1 MRKANLDAAG
11 MKGSAEPWDVFRAVT
26 DCIVAKF
33 DESDW
38 RRLADDIGERDG
50 GIIVRHTR
58 LLRSLSWSDP
68 DYEANVRE
76 VVEHILGHQLKHL
89 EVFVRH
95 TTLETWLATND
106 ARRHELL
113 FASGGVGLTPV
124 VADDRLTT
132 SGVRSQ
138 ALQLQAL
145 SLDNPDQV
153 IGKAKN
159 LVESTAK
166 CVLHRLSPSAKVP
179 SSFGA
184 LVSAALAALD
194 LRPQHPPGPE
204 VSSSAVRQILGGFQS
219 IASSLGDLRNAVGDG
234 HGALEQIPP
243 VELIEVAA
251 LARDAAVTGC
261 NVMLH
266 ALERRMG

>member
-1 MRKANLDAAG
+1 
-11 MKGSAEPWDVFRAVT
+11 MKGSAEPWDVFRALT

-50 GIIVRHTR
+50 KIVVRHAR
-58 LLRSLSWSDP
+58 LLRSLSWNDP
-68 DYEANVRE
+68 DYEGNVRE
-76 VVEHILGHQLKHL
+76 VVEHILGQELKHL
-89 EVFVRH
+89 EVFVRQ
-95 TTLETWLATND
+95 TALATWLAIND
-106 ARRHELL
+106 PRRHELL
-113 FASGGVGLTPV
+113 FVAGGVGITPV
-124 VADDRLTT
+124 IADDRLTT

-138 ALQLQAL
+138 ASQLQGL
-145 SLDNPDQV
+145 SLEHPDQV

-166 CVLHRLSPSAKVP
+166 CVLHRLTPSARVP
-179 SSFGA
+179 SSFGS
-184 LVSAALAALD
+184 LVSAALAALE
-194 LRPQHPPGPE
+194 LRPQNPPGPE
-204 VSSSAVRQILGGFQS
+204 VSAPAVRQILGGFQS

-234 HGALEQIPP
+234 HGALEEVPP
-243 VELIEVAA
+243 DELREVAA

-266 ALERRMG
+266 ALERRML